1 MVDVSTHEAVL
12 RDEILNLASQFHLE
26 ALNEV
31 EIAKTLSQANITNS
45 FTSMIDE
52 AIANPLSASYKGLL
66 FFEES
71 IRLQLSETVV
81 AFLKKHQRLIKKKF
95 QTNPNFLNYYIVLK
109 KDTINN
115 RGKLFAFLAK
125 YQQTA
130 ISNKFPILFQFVPEN
145 FESDFNSYHEISLN

>member
-1 MVDVSTHEAVL
+1 MIAVSEHEAVF

-31 EIAKTLSQANITNS
+31 EVAKALSQANITNS

-52 AIANPLSASYKGLL
+52 AIANPLSTSYKGLL

-81 AFLKKHQRLIKKKF
+81 AFLKKHQRVIKKIF
-95 QTNPNFLNYYIVLK
+95 QTNPNFLNYYIILK

-115 RGKLFAFLAK
+115 RGKLFAFLAE

-130 ISNKFPILFQFVPEN
+130 ISHKFPILFQFVPEEL
-145 FESDFNSYHEISLN
+145 ESDFNNYQEISLN